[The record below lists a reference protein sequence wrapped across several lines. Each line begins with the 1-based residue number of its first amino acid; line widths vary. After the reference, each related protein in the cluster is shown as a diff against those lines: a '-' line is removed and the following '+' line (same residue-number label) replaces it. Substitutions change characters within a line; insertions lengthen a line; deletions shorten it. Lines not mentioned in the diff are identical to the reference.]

1 MHITFEKDNTCCSSR
16 KQDVEL
22 FINEKV
28 QYTERTYLQ
37 REMRGK
43 PDFQSV
49 I

>member
-1 MHITFEKDNTCCSSR
+1 MHITFEKDNTWSSSR
-16 KQDVEL
+16 KQGAEL
-22 FINEKV
+22 FINVKV